1 MLVVKGDNVF
11 ERSQGFEELGAEV
24 DTFFH
29 FFFYGGAC
37 YLCKRENRGFHW
49 QKQNTSKLR
58 NHFKRRCYAIIQLR
72 AEPQ

>member
-1 MLVVKGDNVF
+1 MLVVKGDSVF

-37 YLCKRENRGFHW
+37 YLCKRENRGFH
-49 QKQNTSKLR
+49 
-58 NHFKRRCYAIIQLR
+58 
-72 AEPQ
+72 